1 VFDGSSD
8 AFTQGAALQETLHA
22 HPNDDDDDDDDDV
35 DVDVDTAADGG
46 NIELVLRTLQFMCE
60 GDATPTLH
68 PQLNGALD
76 V

>member
-1 VFDGSSD
+1 VFDGSFD

-22 HPNDDDDDDDDDV
+22 HTNDDDDDDDDDV
-35 DVDVDTAADGG
+35 DVDAAADGG

-60 GDATPTLH
+60 GDATPTMH
-68 PQLNGALD
+68 PQLNGALH